1 MNGIV
6 LPDEL
11 PIIPVKNAVIFP
23 KLVLPYVVTDDTT
36 QKLVDEV
43 LRTHK
48 TIGFLTQKEGEGE
61 KAKPSDL
68 YGIGCAAII
77 TKMVRLETGEMRLI
91 FTTVGRFKVLEFIK
105 DDPYIVAK
113 IEELKDQYEEDVE
126 VEALKQNLLQAFSEV
141 VKGSS
146 FLPPDLAAVAAT
158 IQYPGDLADFV
169 AFYVNFPVEVKQ
181 KILET
186 TNIKERLKFVLREIM
201 REVEVLKVSKE
212 IEEKIKSE
220 FDKSQREYILR
231 QQLKAIQEELG
242 ILDEVQKTINEIK
255 EKAGSKRLPEY
266 AQKALEEELDRLQ
279 RVSRSSPE
287 FGVIMDYIN
296 WILNLPWYEETQDN
310 TDLNFAEKVLNEDHY
325 DLKDVKERVLEF
337 LAVRALK
344 SDSKGPILCF
354 VGPPGVGKT
363 SVGKSIARALGR
375 KFIRMSLGGL
385 RDEAEI
391 RGHRRTY
398 IGALPGRII
407 QGMKVAGT
415 INPVFMLDEVDKI
428 GIDFRGDPASAL
440 LEVLDPEQNF
450 AFVDNYLSIPYDL
463 SKVLFIA
470 TANTVETIPPAL
482 LDRMEVIYLPGYI
495 LEDKI
500 EIARKYLVPRQ
511 IRENGL
517 ENYPVRF
524 SKNAIEF
531 IVKNYTRE
539 AGVRNL
545 ERKISSVLR
554 KVAVEV
560 AKDPEKRRKI
570 VVDIKKVRKY
580 LGPEE
585 YFEEVKASK
594 GLIGVATGLAWTPY
608 GGEILFIE
616 TLAMPGG
623 GKLYITG
630 RLGEVME
637 ESCEAALSLV
647 RSRADEFGIGHSYF
661 EKHDIHIHVPEGATP
676 KDGPSAGVAILV
688 ALTSLILKKPVD
700 SEIAMTGEITL
711 SGRILPVGGI
721 KEKLLAARRAGIK
734 KVILP
739 EWNKRD
745 IELIENRLLTGIEL
759 LYVSHVDEV
768 FDICFGV
775 KVSSENR

>member
-1 MNGIV
+1 
-6 LPDEL
+6 
-11 PIIPVKNAVIFP
+11 
-23 KLVLPYVVTDDTT
+23 
-36 QKLVDEV
+36 
-43 LRTHK
+43 
-48 TIGFLTQKEGEGE
+48 
-61 KAKPSDL
+61 
-68 YGIGCAAII
+68 
-77 TKMVRLETGEMRLI
+77 
-91 FTTVGRFKVLEFIK
+91 
-105 DDPYIVAK
+105 
-113 IEELKDQYEEDVE
+113 
-126 VEALKQNLLQAFSEV
+126 
-141 VKGSS
+141 
-146 FLPPDLAAVAAT
+146 
-158 IQYPGDLADFV
+158 
-169 AFYVNFPVEVKQ
+169 
-181 KILET
+181 
-186 TNIKERLKFVLREIM
+186 
-201 REVEVLKVSKE
+201 
-212 IEEKIKSE
+212 
-220 FDKSQREYILR
+220 
-231 QQLKAIQEELG
+231 
-242 ILDEVQKTINEIK
+242 
-255 EKAGSKRLPEY
+255 
-266 AQKALEEELDRLQ
+266 
-279 RVSRSSPE
+279 
-287 FGVIMDYIN
+287 
-296 WILNLPWYEETQDN
+296 
-310 TDLNFAEKVLNEDHY
+310 
-325 DLKDVKERVLEF
+325 
-337 LAVRALK
+337 
-344 SDSKGPILCF
+344 KGPILCF

-470 TANTVETIPPAL
+470 TANTIETIPPAL

-560 AKDPEKRRKI
+560 AKDSEKRRKI

-647 RSRADEFGIGHSYF
+647 RSRADEFGVGHSYF

-745 IELIENRLLTGIEL
+745 IELIESRLLTGIEL